1 MHLKDEEEK
10 VSRLLHSELEALKVQ
25 YSDLQRSLIDDETE
39 KENLRQQ
46 IFHLRSELKKKDD
59 ALTTIAS
66 IPQNSKEMTNLSE
79 KIKMLEDLLKSKEM
93 SLETSASSL
102 LEKESE
108 LQSKV
113 DELKDKVEELNQR
126 IMVVADTSFTST
138 NDRSEEVR
146 STIEHL
152 NDTSC
157 ISEEN
162 RVVVS
167 SSKSHDLSEKE
178 EEIHTMDTNGDGS
191 FSDVLTELS
200 SLKERDKSMQTEL
213 KELQERYSEMSLKFA
228 EVEERY
234 PLQISNAWTGTKL
247 IINEDVL
254 EIIDFRKS
262 LPADNTYATQNQ
274 LLPSSSQSFSAQSSA
289 AGSQMSPEGRFIQG
303 HRVLKQIDIIRLNK
317 DEIVITVVTTSHLR
331 PLAEDGNF
339 FCMYRIDVQ
348 VHDGDDNAKFV
359 FCDNTC
365 IELLGITAGELQK
378 NMLEAGE
385 DDRLDHPLLL
395 DEMMGQ
401 TFAFRVKWQKEWRQG
416 PVLEIK
422 DDKLLAGKIQQQ
434 LMESIN
440 TVSLSLDDED
450 RWGWV
455 LEKGEE
461 FTIKSTYRIISNL
474 IVHELAASPWHAPIF
489 TSVWKCPTPSK
500 VSGFVWQLLHGR
512 VPTQNNLITRRVLAV
527 EEDVSCALCGEEKET
542 ELHLF
547 LYCEIAV
554 QKGTQKL
561 GMV

>member
-79 KIKMLEDLLKSKEM
+79 KIKMLEDLIKSKEM
-93 SLETSASSL
+93 SLETSTSSL

-113 DELKDKVEELNQR
+113 DELEDKVEELNQR

-247 IINEDVL
+247 IINEDVP

-274 LLPSSSQSFSAQSSA
+274 LLPSSSQCFSAQSSA

-365 IELLGITAGELQK
+365 
-378 NMLEAGE
+378 
-385 DDRLDHPLLL
+385 
-395 DEMMGQ
+395 
-401 TFAFRVKWQKEWRQG
+401 W
-416 PVLEIK
+416 
-422 DDKLLAGKIQQQ
+422 
-434 LMESIN
+434 
-440 TVSLSLDDED
+440 
-450 RWGWV
+450 
-455 LEKGEE
+455 
-461 FTIKSTYRIISNL
+461 
-474 IVHELAASPWHAPIF
+474 
-489 TSVWKCPTPSK
+489 
-500 VSGFVWQLLHGR
+500 
-512 VPTQNNLITRRVLAV
+512 
-527 EEDVSCALCGEEKET
+527 
-542 ELHLF
+542 
-547 LYCEIAV
+547 
-554 QKGTQKL
+554 
-561 GMV
+561 

>member
-1 MHLKDEEEK
+1 
-10 VSRLLHSELEALKVQ
+10 
-25 YSDLQRSLIDDETE
+25 
-39 KENLRQQ
+39 
-46 IFHLRSELKKKDD
+46 
-59 ALTTIAS
+59 
-66 IPQNSKEMTNLSE
+66 
-79 KIKMLEDLLKSKEM
+79 
-93 SLETSASSL
+93 
-102 LEKESE
+102 
-108 LQSKV
+108 
-113 DELKDKVEELNQR
+113 
-126 IMVVADTSFTST
+126 
-138 NDRSEEVR
+138 
-146 STIEHL
+146 
-152 NDTSC
+152 
-157 ISEEN
+157 
-162 RVVVS
+162 
-167 SSKSHDLSEKE
+167 
-178 EEIHTMDTNGDGS
+178 
-191 FSDVLTELS
+191 
-200 SLKERDKSMQTEL
+200 MQTEL

-247 IINEDVL
+247 IINEDVP

-434 LMESIN
+434 R
-440 TVSLSLDDED
+440 VVA
-450 RWGWV
+450 V
-455 LEKGEE
+455 LVCRGY
-461 FTIKSTYRIISNL
+461 FAARI
-474 IVHELAASPWHAPIF
+474 A
-489 TSVWKCPTPSK
+489 TT
-500 VSGFVWQLLHGR
+500 
-512 VPTQNNLITRRVLAV
+512 TTRRTSD
-527 EEDVSCALCGEEKET
+527 DVGNFNRDNKNDDRR
-542 ELHLF
+542 
-547 LYCEIAV
+547 
-554 QKGTQKL
+554 Q
-561 GMV
+561 